1 MRDYLETVTRRV
13 VVYDGGMGATLEQF
27 DLTQEDYGGLQ
38 GKCHEALVLNRP
50 DVIEGVHASMLD
62 AGAEVVETDTFQGSR
77 LKLEEWGLA
86 DYTVEVNT
94 KAAEIARRAAG
105 EHRFVAGSIGPTGY
119 LPASDDST
127 LGQIRFGELVEVFAE
142 QAAGLVDGG
151 ADLIII
157 ETAQDI
163 LEVKAAV
170 FGAREAF
177 KSTGRTL
184 PIHTS
189 VSLLPN
195 GGKML
200 LGTDISAVLCTL
212 EALRVDVIGLNCS
225 TGPEDMRDAIRFLGE
240 FCSVPVACI
249 PNAGL
254 PLQGPDGETIFPEQP
269 GPLADALAEFV
280 ERYGVGVVGGCCGTT
295 PEHIRAIVERVRPAG
310 GDTARGANGDTAP
323 RTTAAGAALPTRA
336 APPSAGG
343 GAKGSTTLPTR
354 AVAPRPAPR
363 PPHLSS
369 MIAATPLV
377 QEPHPTMVGER
388 VNSQGSRKAKQLL
401 LADDYDGLVQIAED
415 QVTGG
420 AHVLDTCVALTERS
434 DEDEQMRQVVKRI
447 SLTQPAPIQVD
458 STEPEVIETALEQ
471 IPGRAI
477 VNSVNLEAGRDKLD
491 RVVPLALAH
500 GAALIA
506 LTIDEVGMAKTAQRK
521 VEIAERIRDLCC
533 EEHGLD
539 PELLIFDCLT
549 FTLTTGDEEWRPSA
563 VETIEGIR
571 RIKAEIPHV
580 KTSLGVSNVS
590 FGVSPGARAVL
601 NSVFLHHCVQAG
613 LDLAMVNPNHI
624 TPYSEISHEERKL
637 ADDLVFNRSEDAL
650 QHFIEH
656 FESKGETEAQTTAN
670 PTEGMEPEEALHFHI
685 LRRRKEGVEDWIDLS
700 VEKIGAVPT
709 LNEVLL
715 PAMKEVGD
723 KFGAGELI
731 LPFVLQ
737 SAEVMKRAVAQLE
750 KYLDKIEGYTKGT
763 VVLATVFGDV
773 HDIGKSLVN
782 TILTNNGYTVIDLGK
797 QVPIQTILDA
807 AQEHEAT
814 AIGLSALLVST
825 SKQMPACIQELHA
838 KGLQYPVLIGGAAIN
853 RAFSFRALYPGGK
866 DSTEPYAPGVF
877 YCKDAFEGLSVM
889 DQLID
894 EQAHTA
900 LLEKLRAGATAFR
913 EKGEEPVEQGDLTDS
928 SVRSPARTDAPVP
941 TPPYWGVREIP
952 VDLNAVYSH
961 LDTHVLFKL
970 HWGGKGVKGEAW
982 RELVE
987 ENFRP
992 RLERMWAEANGRLAG
1007 ERPEEHANG
1016 RTGASSK
1023 DAEETQAHAPYL
1035 HPRALLGFFPC
1046 YAAGNDIVVLDPEDR
1061 ATELTRFVCPRQPK
1075 GDRICLADFF
1085 RSGVKVEGEGAKAG
1099 AAGAAA
1105 AAGSS
1110 SYLPPAELDVIAVQ
1124 AVTVG
1129 SEVTELMAKL
1139 EAEGEFAEQL
1149 FVHGLGVQTAE
1160 GLAEWLHHEA
1170 RAMLS
1175 IPATQG
1181 RRYSWGYPAVPEQS
1195 EHLKVEKL
1203 LDLGQIGMKITDGY
1217 APEPEQSTL
1226 ALVAHHPQ
1234 AIYFGTRQGRLL
1246 PDGSPDDLIK
1256 GSYRDP
1262 SLAGFDGVRELADED
1277 PPDGVVEGEDEP
1289 ALAG

>member
-1 MRDYLETVTRRV
+1 MRDFLQAIHSRV

-27 DLTQEDYGGLQ
+27 DLTPEDYGGLQ

-62 AGAEVVETDTFQGSR
+62 AGAEVVETDTFQASR
-77 LKLEEWGLA
+77 LKLGEWGLA
-86 DYTVEVNT
+86 DYTVEINT
-94 KAAEIARRAAG
+94 KAAEIARKAAG

-119 LPASDDST
+119 LPASEDPS

-142 QAAGLVDGG
+142 QAAGLIDGG

-170 FGAREAF
+170 FGTRAAF

-200 LGTDISAVLCTL
+200 LGTDISAVLTTL
-212 EALRVDVIGLNCS
+212 EALNVDVIGLNCS

-240 FCSVPVACI
+240 YCPVPVACI

-254 PLQGPDGETIFPEQP
+254 PLQGPDGETIFPEKP
-269 GPLADALAEFV
+269 EPLAEALKEFV
-280 ERYGVGVVGGCCGTT
+280 ERYGVGIVGGCCGTT
-295 PEHIRAIVERVRPAG
+295 PAHIAAIAERVGSPGSTQAG
-310 GDTARGANGDTAP
+310 
-323 RTTAAGAALPTRA
+323 
-336 APPSAGG
+336 
-343 GAKGSTTLPTR
+343 GSTTGAQAGGSTAC
-354 AVAPRPAPR
+354 AVGPRPAPR

-369 MIAATPLV
+369 MIAATPLA
-377 QEPHPTMVGER
+377 QEPAPTMVGER
-388 VNSQGSRKAKQLL
+388 VNSQGSRKAKELL

-420 AHVLDTCVALTERS
+420 AHVLDLCVALTERT
-434 DEDEQMRQVVKRI
+434 DEDEQMRLVAKKV

-458 STEPEVIETALEQ
+458 STEPEVIERALEQ

-477 VNSVNLEAGRDKLD
+477 VNSVNLEAGRAKLD
-491 RVVPLALAH
+491 RVVPVALAH

-506 LTIDEVGMAKTAQRK
+506 LTIDEVGMAKTAARK

-533 EEHGLD
+533 EEHGMD
-539 PELLIFDCLT
+539 PQLLIFDCLT

-563 VETIEGIR
+563 VETIAG
-571 RIKAEIPHV
+571 IKAIKEQVPEV

-624 TPYSEISHEERKL
+624 TPYSEIPDVEREL
-637 ADDLVFNRSEDAL
+637 ADDLVFDRREDAL
-650 QHFIEH
+650 EKFIEH
-656 FESKGETEAQTTAN
+656 FESKGPEDTAQGAAD

-685 LRRRKEGVEDWIDLS
+685 LRRRREGVEDWIDKS
-700 VEKIGAVPT
+700 VQKIGAVPT

-782 TILTNNGYTVIDLGK
+782 TILTNNGYTVVDLGK

-807 AQEHEAT
+807 AQEHDAT

-838 KGLQYPVLIGGAAIN
+838 KGLPYPVLIGGAAIN
-853 RAFSFRALYPGGK
+853 RAFSYRALYPGGK
-866 DSTEPYAPGVF
+866 DSEEVYEPGVF
-877 YCKDAFEGLSVM
+877 YCKDAFEGLAVM

-894 EQAHTA
+894 ADTRAA
-900 LLEKLRAGATAFR
+900 LVQKLLAGATEFR
-913 EKGEEPVEQGDLTDS
+913 AKGEAPVEDLNFADD
-928 SVRSPARTDAPVP
+928 SVRSPARIDAPIP
-941 TPPYWGVREIP
+941 TPPFWGVREIP
-952 VDLNAVYSH
+952 VDLDAVYSH

-982 RELVE
+982 RELLE
-987 ENFRP
+987 GDFRP
-992 RLERMWAEANGRLAG
+992 RLQRMWDEQ
-1007 ERPEEHANG
+1007 
-1016 RTGASSK
+1016 T
-1023 DAEETQAHAPYL
+1023 YL

-1046 YAAGNDIVVLDPEDR
+1046 YAEGNDIVVLDPAVMDPAGGPDPAGGR
-1061 ATELTRFVCPRQPK
+1061 APSTELTRFVCPRQPK

-1085 RSGVKVEGEGAKAG
+1085 RPAVGTANGIPSGDRAG
-1099 AAGAAA
+1099 GKAAGRDGPAW
-1105 AAGSS
+1105 GE
-1110 SYLPPAELDVIAVQ
+1110 PPSELDVIAVQ

-1129 SEVTELMAKL
+1129 SEVTELIAKL
-1139 EAEGEFAEQL
+1139 ETDGEFAEQL

-1170 RAMLS
+1170 RAMLG
-1175 IPATQG
+1175 IPAAQG

-1203 LDLGQIGMKITDGY
+1203 LGLGNIGMRITDGY

-1226 ALVAHHPQ
+1226 ALIAHHPQ

-1256 GSYRDP
+1256 GSTRDP
-1262 SLAGFDGVRELADED
+1262 SLFGELGDED
-1277 PPDGVVEGEDEP
+1277 PSDGAVESEDEP
-1289 ALAG
+1289 AMAG

>member
-1 MRDYLETVTRRV
+1 MRDYLQRIREHV

-27 DLTQEDYGGLQ
+27 ELTSEDYGGLP
-38 GKCHEALVLNRP
+38 GKCHEALILNRP
-50 DVIEGVHASMLD
+50 DVIEGVHSSMLE
-62 AGAEVVETDTFQGSR
+62 AGAEVLETDTFQASR
-77 LKLEEWGLA
+77 IKLGEWGLA
-86 DYTVEVNT
+86 DHTVEINT
-94 KAAEIARRAAG
+94 KATEIARKAAG

-119 LPASDDST
+119 LPASEDPS

-142 QAAGLVDGG
+142 QAAGLIDGG
-151 ADLIII
+151 ADLLII

-163 LEVKAAV
+163 LEVKSAV

-177 KSTGRTL
+177 KSTGRAL

-212 EALRVDVIGLNCS
+212 EALKVDVIGLNCS

-240 FCSVPVACI
+240 YCPVPVACI

-269 GPLADALAEFV
+269 EPLAEALKEFV
-280 ERYGVGVVGGCCGTT
+280 ERYGVGIVGGCCGTT
-295 PEHIRAIVERVRPAG
+295 PAHIAAIVERVR
-310 GDTARGANGDTAP
+310 ARPVG
-323 RTTAAGAALPTRA
+323 
-336 APPSAGG
+336 
-343 GAKGSTTLPTR
+343 
-354 AVAPRPAPR
+354 PRPAPR
-363 PPHLSS
+363 TAHLSS
-369 MIAATPLV
+369 MIAATTLV
-377 QEPHPTMVGER
+377 QEPRPTMVGER
-388 VNSQGSRKAKQLL
+388 VNSQGSRKAKELL

-415 QVTGG
+415 QVSGG
-420 AHVLDTCVALTERS
+420 AHVLDLCVALTERA
-434 DEDEQMRQVVKRI
+434 DEDEQMRIVAKKV
-447 SLTQPAPIQVD
+447 SLTQPAPLQID
-458 STEPEVIETALEQ
+458 STEPEVIERALEQ
-471 IPGRAI
+471 TPGRAI

-491 RVVPLALAH
+491 RVVPVALAH

-506 LTIDEVGMAKTAQRK
+506 LTIDEVGMAKTADRK
-521 VEIAERIRDLCC
+521 VEIAKRIRDLCC
-533 EEHGLD
+533 EEHGMD

-563 VETIEGIR
+563 VETIAGIK
-571 RIKAEIPHV
+571 RIKAEIPSV

-624 TPYSEISHEERKL
+624 TPYSEITEHERGL
-637 ADDLVFNRSEDAL
+637 ADDLVFNRREDAL
-650 QHFIEH
+650 ELFIAH
-656 FESKGETEAQTTAN
+656 FESKGEEDIAQGAAD
-670 PTEGMEPEEALHFHI
+670 PTEGMEPEEALRFHI
-685 LRRRKEGVEDWIDLS
+685 LRRRKDGVEVWIDQS

-797 QVPIQTILDA
+797 QVPVQSILDA
-807 AQEHEAT
+807 AVEHEAT

-838 KGLQYPVLIGGAAIN
+838 KGLEYPVLIGGAAIN
-853 RAFSFRALYPGGK
+853 RAFSYRALYPGGK
-866 DSTEPYAPGVF
+866 ESQEIYEPGVF
-877 YCKDAFEGLSVM
+877 YCKDAFEGLAVM

-894 EQAHTA
+894 AEAREA
-900 LLEKLRAGATAFR
+900 LGEKLRAGATAFR
-913 EKGEEPVEQGDLTDS
+913 EKGDAPAEDLNLADD
-928 SVRSPARTDAPVP
+928 SVRSPARTDVPIP
-941 TPPYWGVREIP
+941 TPPFWGVREIP
-952 VDLNAVYSH
+952 VPLEDVYRH

-970 HWGGKGVKGEAW
+970 HWGGRGVKGEAW
-982 RELVE
+982 QTLLRDE
-987 ENFRP
+987 FRP
-992 RLERMWAEANGRLAG
+992 RLERMWREQ
-1007 ERPEEHANG
+1007 
-1016 RTGASSK
+1016 
-1023 DAEETQAHAPYL
+1023 DYL

-1046 YAAGNDIVVLDPEDR
+1046 YSLGNEIVVLDPEDHGR
-1061 ATELTRFVCPRQPK
+1061 ELTRFVCPRQPK

-1085 RSGVKVEGEGAKAG
+1085 RPAIDG
-1099 AAGAAA
+1099 AA
-1105 AAGSS
+1105 
-1110 SYLPPAELDVIAVQ
+1110 PPELDVIAVQ

-1139 EAEGEFAEQL
+1139 ESDGEFAEQL

-1170 RAMLS
+1170 RGMLE
-1175 IPATQG
+1175 IPSTQG

-1195 EHLKVEKL
+1195 EHLKVQEL
-1203 LDLGQIGMKITDGY
+1203 LDLSRIGMTITEGGY
-1217 APEPEQSTL
+1217 APNPEQSTL
-1226 ALVAHHPQ
+1226 ALIAHHPQ

-1246 PDGSPDDLIK
+1246 PEGSPDDVIL
-1256 GSYRDP
+1256 GSKRDP
-1262 SLAGFDGVRELADED
+1262 SLFGDLDDAD
-1277 PPDGVVEGEDEP
+1277 PPDGAVEAEDEP
-1289 ALAG
+1289 ALKATIA